1 MTSRLIRRL
10 HRLLGPLAAASA
22 VLAFSASTVLSAERE
37 CGARGPDIILK
48 AYPTAQ
54 KISEREFKF
63 GGETIALPA
72 DGSDDPHGLI
82 CRIWPARPELTLV
95 AAPLMISQS
104 DDGNEG
110 DIEILVVDSDSLKPR
125 ARLRLPNLLTDDAVF
140 VSSVA
145 FDTARYHLSHSE
157 TAFGLRIAR
166 RGSSGPN
173 PFGETTLWL
182 FVIDDNGLRPV
193 LDNLVV
199 TDGQGE
205 WDTNCAGEFQA
216 TERTLAMGRRVP
228 GRYSDILVTE
238 KMTKTIST
246 LAPDGTC
253 VDDKS
258 TVASERRLRFQGT
271 AYSIPADLKRID

>member
-1 MTSRLIRRL
+1 
-10 HRLLGPLAAASA
+10 
-22 VLAFSASTVLSAERE
+22 
-37 CGARGPDIILK
+37 
-48 AYPTAQ
+48 
-54 KISEREFKF
+54 
-63 GGETIALPA
+63 
-72 DGSDDPHGLI
+72 
-82 CRIWPARPELTLV
+82 
-95 AAPLMISQS
+95 MISQS

-199 TDGQGE
+199 ADGQGE